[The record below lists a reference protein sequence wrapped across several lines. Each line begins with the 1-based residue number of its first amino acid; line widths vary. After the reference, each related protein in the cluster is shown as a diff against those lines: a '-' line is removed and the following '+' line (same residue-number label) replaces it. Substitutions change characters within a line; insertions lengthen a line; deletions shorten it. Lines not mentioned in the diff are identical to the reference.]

1 MKLMK
6 FILVVALFDD
16 VLSKHIV
23 NKAHMID
30 VIRNVFLGILYL
42 CVICMNQ
49 KQIIYWLK
57 SQIIYIGE
65 DVNSFLLTFMFF
77 VCAFLFLFD
86 FFLKKMVLKTFY
98 WLCFSDM
105 SLWWHHPQ
113 LW

>member
-49 KQIIYWLK
+49 KQIIY
-57 SQIIYIGE
+57 
-65 DVNSFLLTFMFF
+65 
-77 VCAFLFLFD
+77 
-86 FFLKKMVLKTFY
+86 
-98 WLCFSDM
+98 
-105 SLWWHHPQ
+105 
-113 LW
+113 